1 MRGKRRSNRQL
12 MALVASLIG
21 AATLPLAHLPN
32 VLDLGM

>member
-21 AATLPLAHLPN
+21 AATLPLAHLPSI
-32 VLDLGM
+32 LDISM

>member
-1 MRGKRRSNRQL
+1 

-32 VLDLGM
+32 ILDISM